1 MRLRLLTCALAL
13 ALLDAHAALAA
24 PQPGVEVQVAD
35 GCQGVDRAQLSRL
48 LRIEQRRDASAGV
61 QQARVS
67 VSCDG
72 AAVTLQVEERGA
84 AAVPRTRNLAAA
96 DVAGEVGAR
105 VLALAAIELLNQRAP
120 EPEPEPEP
128 APQLRPQPEEPTPA
142 SASALAQ
149 QLVAPSVRLMAVG
162 TVRSFGFEHPLA
174 GGGLAVDYL
183 RLSKLGLRLEF
194 DVAVAERSYEFG
206 SVHLQLATVSAQ
218 AGYLGL
224 HESWLARAF
233 VGYRFGSGRIS
244 GKTAVDG
251 VPVGTVAGASGGPLV
266 SGGFGLRS
274 RSWVAELGAEAGLVS
289 FPLEGLIGGD
299 EPIAL
304 DRYWLGLSLNV
315 GALL

>member
-1 MRLRLLTCALAL
+1 M
-13 ALLDAHAALAA
+13 
-24 PQPGVEVQVAD
+24 QVAD
-35 GCQGVDRAQLSRL
+35 GCQSVDRAQLSRL
-48 LRIEQRRDASAGV
+48 LRIEQRRDASQGV

-72 AAVTLQVEERGA
+72 AVVTLQVEERATGA
-84 AAVPRTRNLAAA
+84 LPRTRSLAAA

-120 EPEPEPEP
+120 EPEPQPRPRAEEPPPAP
-128 APQLRPQPEEPTPA
+128 APQPA
-142 SASALAQ
+142 
-149 QLVAPSVRLMAVG
+149 APSVRLMALG

-194 DVAVAERSYEFG
+194 DVAVAERGYEFG
-206 SVHLQLATVSAQ
+206 NVHLQLATLSAQ
-218 AGYLGL
+218 AGYLAL
-224 HESWLARAF
+224 HESWTARAF
-233 VGYRFGSGRIS
+233 AGYRFGSGRIS
-244 GKTAVDG
+244 GKSASG
-251 VPVGTVAGASGGPLV
+251 ASAPVGTVAGACGGPLI

-274 RSWVAELGAEAGLVS
+274 GSWVAELGAEAGLVS
-289 FPLEGLIGGD
+289 FPLEGIILGH

>member
-1 MRLRLLTCALAL
+1 M
-13 ALLDAHAALAA
+13 
-24 PQPGVEVQVAD
+24 EVQVAD
-35 GCQGVDRAQLSRL
+35 ACQGVDRAQLSRL

-72 AAVTLQVEERGA
+72 AVVTLQVEERGA
-84 AAVPRTRNLAAA
+84 GALPRTRSLAAA
-96 DVAGEVGAR
+96 DVTGEVGAR

-120 EPEPEPEP
+120 EPEPVAAPPPP
-128 APQLRPQPEEPTPA
+128 AQPEEPPRAPA
-142 SASALAQ
+142 PPVA
-149 QLVAPSVRLMAVG
+149 APSVRLMALG
-162 TVRSFGFEHPLA
+162 IVRSFGLEHPLA

-194 DVAVAERSYEFG
+194 DVTVAERSYEFG
-206 SVHLQLATVSAQ
+206 SVHSQLATVSAQ
-218 AGYLGL
+218 AGYLVL

-244 GKTAVDG
+244 GKPTADG
-251 VPVGTVAGASGGPLV
+251 VPVGTVAGASGGPLI
-266 SGGFGLRS
+266 SGGLGWRS
-274 RSWVAELGAEAGLVS
+274 GSWIAELGAEAGLVS
-289 FPLEGLIGGD
+289 FPLEGIIV
-299 EPIAL
+299 EHESIAL

>member
-13 ALLDAHAALAA
+13 ALLDAHATLAA
-24 PQPGVEVQVAD
+24 TASGVEVQVAD

-48 LRIEQRRDASAGV
+48 LRIEQGRDASAGV

-72 AAVTLQVEERGA
+72 ATVTLQVEERGA
-84 AAVPRTRNLAAA
+84 SALPRSRSLAAA

-105 VLALAAIELLNQRAP
+105 VLALAAIELLNQRSP
-120 EPEPEPEP
+120 EPEPESQP
-128 APQLRPQPEEPTPA
+128 APQPMPEPPPPPPAPRP
-142 SASALAQ
+142 SAT
-149 QLVAPSVRLMAVG
+149 SVRLMAVG
-162 TVRSFGFEHPLA
+162 TVRSFGLERPLA

-183 RLSKLGLRLEF
+183 RIPKLGLRLEF

-206 SVHLQLATVSAQ
+206 SAHLQLATLSAQ
-218 AGYLGL
+218 AGYLTL

-244 GKTAVDG
+244 GKSATGALA
-251 VPVGTVAGASGGPLV
+251 PVGTVAGASGGPLV

-274 RSWVAELGAEAGLVS
+274 GSWVAELGAEAGLVS
-289 FPLEGLIGGD
+289 FPLEGIIKD
-299 EPIAL
+299 HEPIAL

>member
-1 MRLRLLTCALAL
+1 VRLRPLTCALAL
-13 ALLDAHAALAA
+13 AQLLASAALAA
-24 PQPGVEVQVAD
+24 AEPGVEVQVAD
-35 GCQGVDRAQLSRL
+35 GCEGVDRGQLSRL
-48 LRIEQRRDASAGV
+48 LRIEQRRDASASV

-72 AAVTLQVEERGA
+72 AVVTLHVEERGA
-84 AAVPRTRNLAAA
+84 GALPRTRRLAAA
-96 DVAGEVGAR
+96 DVGGEVGAR
-105 VLALAAIELLNQRAP
+105 VLALAAIELLNQRALEP

-128 APQLRPQPEEPTPA
+128 QPEPQPEQAPKASRPQPA
-142 SASALAQ
+142 
-149 QLVAPSVRLMAVG
+149 APSVLLMAVG

-194 DVAVAERSYEFG
+194 DVAVAERRYEYG
-206 SVHLQLATVSAQ
+206 SARLQLATLSAQ
-218 AGYLGL
+218 AGYLAL

-244 GKTAVDG
+244 GKSGAG
-251 VPVGTVAGASGGPLV
+251 GARVGTVAGASGGPLV
-266 SGGFGLRS
+266 SAGLGLRS
-274 RSWVAELGAEAGLVS
+274 GGWIAELGAEAGLVS
-289 FPLEGLIGGD
+289 FPLEGRID
-299 EPIAL
+299 DHEPIAL

>member
-1 MRLRLLTCALAL
+1 M
-13 ALLDAHAALAA
+13 
-24 PQPGVEVQVAD
+24 QVAD

-72 AAVTLQVEERGA
+72 AVVTLQVEERGNSA
-84 AAVPRTRNLAAA
+84 LPRTRSLAAA

-105 VLALAAIELLNQRAP
+105 VLALAAIELLNQSAP

-128 APQLRPQPEEPTPA
+128 PPRAPAPAPAPQPA
-142 SASALAQ
+142 
-149 QLVAPSVRLMAVG
+149 APSVRLMALG
-162 TVRSFGFEHPLA
+162 TLRSFGLQDPLV

-194 DVAVAERSYEFG
+194 DVTVAERGYEFG
-206 SVHLQLATVSAQ
+206 NVHLQLATVSAQ
-218 AGYLGL
+218 AGYLAL
-224 HESWLARAF
+224 HEAWLARAF

-244 GKTAVDG
+244 GVGSARD
-251 VPVGTVAGASGGPLV
+251 GTVAGASGGPLI
-266 SGGFGLRS
+266 SGGLGLRS
-274 RSWVAELGAEAGLVS
+274 GSWIAELGAEAGLVS
-289 FPLEGLIGGD
+289 FPLEGLID
-299 EPIAL
+299 EHEPVAL

>member
-13 ALLDAHAALAA
+13 ALLDAHAALSA
-24 PQPGVEVQVAD
+24 PEPGVEVQVAD
-35 GCQGVDRAQLSRL
+35 ACPGVDRAQLSRL

-72 AAVTLQVEERGA
+72 ALVTLQVEERGSGA
-84 AAVPRTRNLAAA
+84 LPRTRSLAAA

-120 EPEPEPEP
+120 EPEPAPQPLPPPRAAAP
-128 APQLRPQPEEPTPA
+128 APSLQPA
-142 SASALAQ
+142 
-149 QLVAPSVRLMAVG
+149 APSVRLMAVG
-162 TVRSFGFEHPLA
+162 TVRSFGFEQPLA

-183 RLSKLGLRLEF
+183 RISKLGLRLEF
-194 DVAVAERSYEFG
+194 DVAVAERAYELG
-206 SVHLQLATVSAQ
+206 SAHLQLATVSAQ
-218 AGYLGL
+218 AGYLTL

-244 GKTAVDG
+244 GKSSSYGSAR
-251 VPVGTVAGASGGPLV
+251 VGTVAGALGGPLV
-266 SGGFGLRS
+266 SGGVGLRS
-274 RSWVAELGAEAGLVS
+274 GSWLAELGAEAGLVS
-289 FPLEGLIGGD
+289 FPLEGRIED
-299 EPIAL
+299 HEPIAL

>member
-1 MRLRLLTCALAL
+1 LAQLL
-13 ALLDAHAALAA
+13 AHAARAA
-24 PQPGVEVQVAD
+24 TEPGVEVQVAD
-35 GCQGVDRAQLSRL
+35 GCQGIDRAQLSRL
-48 LRIEQRRDASAGV
+48 LRVEQGRDASAGV

-67 VSCDG
+67 VTCDG
-72 AAVTLQVEERGA
+72 ALVTLQVEQRGA
-84 AAVPRTRNLAAA
+84 GALPRTRSLAEA
-96 DVAGEVGAR
+96 DVSGEVGAR

-120 EPEPEPEP
+120 EPEPEPT
-128 APQLRPQPEEPTPA
+128 PQPRPQPEAKA
-142 SASALAQ
+142 SAPGVAQ
-149 QLVAPSVRLMAVG
+149 PPAAPSVRLMAVG

-218 AGYLGL
+218 AGYLTL

-244 GKTAVDG
+244 GKATADG
-251 VPVGTVAGASGGPLV
+251 VPVGTVAGASGGPLISAGLGWR
-266 SGGFGLRS
+266 SG
-274 RSWVAELGAEAGLVS
+274 SWVAELGAEAGLVS
-289 FPLEGLIGGD
+289 FPLQGIIVEH
-299 EPIAL
+299 EPSAL

>member
-1 MRLRLLTCALAL
+1 VRLRLLTCALAL

-24 PQPGVEVQVAD
+24 AEPGVEVQVAD
-35 GCQGVDRAQLSRL
+35 GCQAVDRAQLSRL

-61 QQARVS
+61 QQSRVS

-72 AAVTLQVEERGA
+72 AVVTLQVEERGA
-84 AAVPRTRNLAAA
+84 GALPRTRSLASV

-128 APQLRPQPEEPTPA
+128 PPPPQQPALAPAPQPA
-142 SASALAQ
+142 
-149 QLVAPSVRLMAVG
+149 APSVRLMAVG

-206 SVHLQLATVSAQ
+206 RVHLQLATLSAQ
-218 AGYLGL
+218 AGYLAL

-244 GKTAVDG
+244 GKSAVG
-251 VPVGTVAGASGGPLV
+251 GNPRVGTIAGASGGPLV
-266 SGGFGLRS
+266 SGGLGLRS
-274 RSWVAELGAEAGLVS
+274 GSWIAELGAEAGLVS
-289 FPLEGLIGGD
+289 FPLEGLVD
-299 EPIAL
+299 EHEPIAL

>member
-13 ALLDAHAALAA
+13 ALLHAHVALGAGES
-24 PQPGVEVQVAD
+24 GVEVQVAD
-35 GCQGVDRAQLSRL
+35 GCSGVDRAQLSRL
-48 LRIEQRRDASAGV
+48 LRIEQRRDASQGV

-72 AAVTLQVEERGA
+72 AVVTLQVEERGA
-84 AAVPRTRNLAAA
+84 GALPRTRSLAAA

-120 EPEPEPEP
+120 EPEPEPPPPPEPERPPPAPEP
-128 APQLRPQPEEPTPA
+128 ARPA
-142 SASALAQ
+142 
-149 QLVAPSVRLMAVG
+149 APSVRLMALG
-162 TVRSFGFEHPLA
+162 TVRSFGFERPLA

-183 RLSKLGLRLEF
+183 RLSKLGLRLEV
-194 DVAVAERSYEFG
+194 DVAVAERDYDFG

-218 AGYLGL
+218 AGYLTL

-244 GKTAVDG
+244 GKSSYDG
-251 VPVGTVAGASGGPLV
+251 SVPIGTVAGASGGPLV
-266 SGGFGLRS
+266 SAGLGWRS
-274 RSWVAELGAEAGLVS
+274 GSWIAELGAEAGLVS
-289 FPLEGLIGGD
+289 FPLEGLVIEH

-304 DRYWLGLSLNV
+304 DRYWLGLNLNV